1 MPSKSTW
8 QPPTAGINSRGQH
21 EHAHDPYGNYYR
33 YVIPQNID
41 MVISAPESNRN
52 GRRNSRDGREIISGS
67 PLKRFGWRHA
77 VEQMQSVADQFVGMK
92 DGEEHLRVAKD
103 LRNVSEWL
111 NRVDRGP
118 GRIQVMEGVQSK
130 AFDAQ

>member
-21 EHAHDPYGNYYR
+21 EHAHDPYGNYY
-33 YVIPQNID
+33 
-41 MVISAPESNRN
+41 RN